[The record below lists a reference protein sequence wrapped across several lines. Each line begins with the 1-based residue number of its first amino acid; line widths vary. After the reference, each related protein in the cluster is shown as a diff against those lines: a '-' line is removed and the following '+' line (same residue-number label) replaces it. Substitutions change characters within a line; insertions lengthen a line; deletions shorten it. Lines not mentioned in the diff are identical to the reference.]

1 MFHQYFYEA
10 PIDENR
16 TRIFFVNMRHFL
28 MDPAMDDRIVGI
40 NMEIAQEDIDVLVR
54 LNPVRTPETLT
65 KEVLIPSDRPTVRYR
80 EFLKDWESRGWRLDM
95 KKMQALRGD
104 VAMAIPCPA
113 RRTEKNWV
121 LDEVPRVGR

>member
-1 MFHQYFYEA
+1 MATVISAVPATGNIAPHLLVEIYEK
-10 PIDENR
+10 
-16 TRIFFVNMRHFL
+16 FVRG
-28 MDPAMDDRIVGI
+28 DVEGSKA
-40 NMEIAQEDIDVLVR
+40 AQLR